1 VPHVR
6 LSVRGP
12 NKTGDPDF
20 LYAAPNRFACAAFCK
35 ESRMKFANA
44 TKLHRKSGGSP
55 PWLLQNRTE
64 KAIETYHFRP
74 RYALANLGH
83 PSSSYWVLLGNWLA
97 LHGNLRAIQR

>member
-12 NKTGDPDF
+12 NKMGDPDF
-20 LYAAPNRFACAAFCK
+20 LQVAPNRFACAAFNK

-55 PWLLQNRTE
+55 P
-64 KAIETYHFRP
+64 
-74 RYALANLGH
+74 
-83 PSSSYWVLLGNWLA
+83 
-97 LHGNLRAIQR
+97 

>member
-20 LYAAPNRFACAAFCK
+20 LYAAPDTTACAAFSK

-44 TKLHRKSGGSP
+44 TKFHRKSGGKP
-55 PWLLQNRTE
+55 T
-64 KAIETYHFRP
+64 I
-74 RYALANLGH
+74 ALNY
-83 PSSSYWVLLGNWLA
+83 PSS
-97 LHGNLRAIQR
+97 

>member
-20 LYAAPNRFACAAFCK
+20 LYAAPDTTACAAFSK
-35 ESRMKFANA
+35 ESRMRCANA

-55 PWLLQNRTE
+55 PQLLRNRTA

-74 RYALANLGH
+74 TYAEANVGH
-83 PSSSYWVLLGNWLA
+83 PSSSSWVLLGD
-97 LHGNLRAIQR
+97 